1 MNEDNWTETL
11 RKMIELKLFSIFSD
25 YFELQKKKYDE
36 IIIRILF
43 VCVKRVVN
51 EEKGTLQKKL
61 QEILEASS
69 LSNTL
74 NRIANEEAGE
84 KEREMIENVL
94 HFMGIE

>member
-1 MNEDNWTETL
+1 M
-11 RKMIELKLFSIFSD
+11 
-25 YFELQKKKYDE
+25 
-36 IIIRILF
+36 ILF